1 MSLLYKMTS
10 FIKLII
16 TWKITKMLKML
27 QLAPLSRKK
36 AKVY

>member
-1 MSLLYKMTS
+1 MFLLYKMTS

-16 TWKITKMLKML
+16 TWKITEMVKML

-36 AKVY
+36 TKVY